1 MGNFYKNINFIN
13 FLSIVYCN
21 FCPFEKK
28 FEMDNNWSVA
38 NCFRMFYKEGRIAL
52 KQIKIPNEMIEFN
65 NSTVDRLIKRCE
77 VKLIFIKGFRR
88 VKLIKSS
95 QVNLK

>member
-1 MGNFYKNINFIN
+1 
-13 FLSIVYCN
+13 
-21 FCPFEKK
+21 
-28 FEMDNNWSVA
+28 
-38 NCFRMFYKEGRIAL
+38 
-52 KQIKIPNEMIEFN
+52 MIEFN

-77 VKLIFIKGFRR
+77 VKLIFIKGFQR